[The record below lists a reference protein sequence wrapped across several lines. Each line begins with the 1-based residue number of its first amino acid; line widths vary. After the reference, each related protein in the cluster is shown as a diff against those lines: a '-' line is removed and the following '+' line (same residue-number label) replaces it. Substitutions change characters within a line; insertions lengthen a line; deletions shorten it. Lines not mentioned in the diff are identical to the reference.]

1 MVGEERP
8 GVAFLTCGLDC
19 KLTIKN
25 SIQRQHTAV
34 TVARC
39 NSTQRATSASSCS
52 SCCIRSK
59 VWQAYSDK
67 QNSCV
72 KPCILQLK
80 VLSRLWNVEV
90 VDGLAKSNHWSNST
104 SPRGFGGQA
113 PKNKGKKRK
122 LENKKINFTNQDNR
136 SKVELRK
143 SEIKNLSNFKN
154 AHWGNSTSCGAV
166 LISFF

>member
-1 MVGEERP
+1 MVGAERP

-80 VLSRLWNVEV
+80 VLSRLRNVEV

-113 PKNKGKKRK
+113 PKNKGKKENLK
-122 LENKKINFTNQDNR
+122 NKKINFTNQDRR
-136 SKVELRK
+136 SKGELVK
-143 SEIKNLSNFKN
+143 LQIKGMPTYTSQIEADKTRFYLTSINL
-154 AHWGNSTSCGAV
+154 
-166 LISFF
+166 

>member
-1 MVGEERP
+1 MVGAERP

-80 VLSRLWNVEV
+80 VLSRLRNVEV
-90 VDGLAKSNHWSNST
+90 VDGLAKSNHRSNST

-113 PKNKGKKRK
+113 PKNKGKKENLK
-122 LENKKINFTNQDNR
+122 NKKINFTNKDRR
-136 SKVELRK
+136 SKGELVK
-143 SEIKNLSNFKN
+143 LQIKGMPTYTSQIEADKTRFYLTSINL
-154 AHWGNSTSCGAV
+154 
-166 LISFF
+166 